1 MMINVYNRNFM
12 QGMWQITK
20 AYWFSEDK
28 WKARALLAVIV
39 ALNLGQVYILV
50 LVNEWSNTFYNTLQN
65 HDKDGFVSAIG
76 TFCILAACHI
86 IVAVYVLYMQQFLE
100 IKWRRWLTEKYLQTW
115 LHKRAYY
122 QMQLLD
128 YHTDNPDQRIS
139 EDLNLFVNLTLGL
152 SIGILK
158 AAVIL
163 FSFMFI
169 LWNLSG
175 SLTIPIGQTEI
186 VIPGYMFWVAILYSV
201 AGNWLTV
208 KIGKPLV
215 NLNFSQQRYE
225 ADFRFSLIRLRE
237 NSESIALYGGEV
249 QEQAKLTERFQMVF
263 DNFKAVMLR
272 QKKLTWFTAG
282 YGQIAIIFP
291 MVVAAPRYF
300 SNQMQLGGFMQIS
313 AAFGKV
319 QDSLS
324 FLIDSYSSL
333 AQWQSVVKRLLG
345 FNHAM
350 NRVEHIADQEVIG
363 VIYGADPSLHV
374 HQLQI
379 DLPNGEELLKG
390 LQLTIHQ
397 GDSLLI
403 MGPSGCGKS
412 TLMRTLAGIWPFGQ
426 GSVSIPAEQKLLFLP
441 QRSYLPLGTLRDS
454 VLYPYKEDFAPD
466 EKIRSVMELCKLED
480 LVDKLDQVED
490 WSHVL
495 SFGEQQR
502 IAFVRAILQQP
513 DWLFLDEAT
522 SAIDE
527 ITEAHLYQLLH
538 SQLNA
543 TTIISVG
550 HRNTLVNYHKRKLI
564 IDDTGSWRL
573 E

>member
-1 MMINVYNRNFM
+1 MINAYNRNFV

-20 AYWFSEDK
+20 AYWFSEEK
-28 WKARALLAVIV
+28 WMARALLAVII

-65 HDKDGFVSAIG
+65 YDKDGFVSAIG
-76 TFCILAACHI
+76 TFCILAVCHI
-86 IVAVYVLYMQQFLE
+86 IVAVYVLYMQQLLE

-115 LHKRAYY
+115 LHKQAYY

-128 YHTDNPDQRIS
+128 HRTDNPDQRIS

-201 AGNWLTV
+201 VGNWLTV

-249 QEQAKLTERFQMVF
+249 QEQAKLKERFQMVF
-263 DNFKAVMLR
+263 DNFKAVMSR

-291 MVVAAPRYF
+291 MLVAAPRYF
-300 SNQMQLGGFMQIS
+300 SNQMQLGGFMQIA

-350 NRVEHIADQEVIG
+350 HCVEHIADQKVIG
-363 VIYGADPSLHV
+363 VTYTADPSLHV

-379 DLPNGEELLKG
+379 DLPNGEELLKD
-390 LQLTIHQ
+390 LQLSIHQ

-412 TLMRTLAGIWPFGQ
+412 TLIRTLAGIWPFGQ

-454 VLYPYKEDFAPD
+454 VLYPYKEGFATD
-466 EKIRSVMELCKLED
+466 EKIRGIMELCKLEE

-502 IAFVRAILQQP
+502 IAFVRAILQRP

-538 SQLNA
+538 SQLEN

-550 HRNTLVNYHKRKLI
+550 HRNTLVNYHKHKLI
-564 IDDTGSWRL
+564 INDTGGWRF

>member
-1 MMINVYNRNFM
+1 MIIKIYNRNFV
-12 QGMWQITK
+12 QGVWQITK
-20 AYWFSEDK
+20 AYWFSEEK

-39 ALNLGQVYILV
+39 ALNLGHVYILV
-50 LVNEWSNTFYNTLQN
+50 LINEWNNTFYNTLQN

-76 TFCILAACHI
+76 TFCILATCFI
-86 IVAVYVLYMQQFLE
+86 IVAVYELYLQQLLE
-100 IKWRRWLTEKYLQTW
+100 IKWRRWLTQEYLQTW
-115 LHKRAYY
+115 LQRRTYY

-128 YHTDNPDQRIS
+128 NNTDNPDQRIS
-139 EDLNLFVNLTLGL
+139 EDLKLYVNLTLSL
-152 SIGILK
+152 SLGFLK
-158 AAVIL
+158 ATITL
-163 FSFMFI
+163 LSFMVI

-175 SLTIPIGQTEI
+175 ALVIPIGQNQI
-186 VIPGYMFWVAILYSV
+186 SIPGYMFWVAIIYSLV
-201 AGNWLTV
+201 GNLLTV

-237 NSESIALYGGEV
+237 NSESIALYGGEK
-249 QEQAKLTERFQMVF
+249 QEHAKLADRFQMVF
-263 DNFKAVMLR
+263 QNFKELMLR
-272 QKKLTWFTAG
+272 QKKLTWFTSG

-291 MVVAAPRYF
+291 LVVAAPRYF
-300 SNQMQLGGFMQIS
+300 SNQIQLGGLIQTS

-324 FLIDSYSSL
+324 FFIDGYSSL
-333 AQWQSVVKRLLG
+333 AQWQSVMNRLLG
-345 FNHAM
+345 FSQTM
-350 NRVEHIADQEVIG
+350 SRVEHIADNEVIN
-363 VIYGADPSLHV
+363 VTNSADSAFHV
-374 HQLQI
+374 RQLQI
-379 DLPNGEELLKG
+379 DLPNGEELLKD
-390 LQLTIHQ
+390 LNLTIHQ

-426 GSVSIPAEQKLLFLP
+426 GSVSTPAEQNILFLP
-441 QRSYLPLGTLRDS
+441 QRSYLPLGTLRES
-454 VLYPYKEDFAPD
+454 VLYPYKGDFTTD
-466 EKIRSVMELCKLED
+466 ENIRSIMKLCKLDE
-480 LVDKLDQVED
+480 LADKLDQVED

-495 SFGEQQR
+495 SFGEQQK

-527 ITEAHLYQLLH
+527 PTEAELYKLLH
-538 SQLNA
+538 TKLKN

-550 HRNTLVNYHKRKLI
+550 HRHTLAAYHKRKLI
-564 IDDTGSWRL
+564 IDNIGSWCI

>member
-1 MMINVYNRNFM
+1 MMINVYNRNFV

-20 AYWFSEDK
+20 AYWFSEEK
-28 WKARALLAVIV
+28 WKARLLLAVIV

-50 LVNEWSNTFYNTLQN
+50 LINEWNNTFYNTLQN

-76 TFCILAACHI
+76 TFCILAASHI
-86 IVAVYVLYMQQFLE
+86 IVAVYVLYLQQFLE

-115 LHKRAYY
+115 LHKQAYY
-122 QMQLLD
+122 QMQLLENN
-128 YHTDNPDQRIS
+128 TDNPDQRIS
-139 EDLNLFVNLTLGL
+139 EDLKLFVNLTLGL
-152 SIGILK
+152 SIGLLK
-158 AAVIL
+158 AAVTL

-186 VIPGYMFWVAILYSV
+186 IIPGYMFWVAILYSV

-272 QKKLTWFTAG
+272 QKKLTWFTSG

-291 MVVAAPRYF
+291 LVVAAPRYF
-300 SNQMQLGGFMQIS
+300 SNQMQLGGLLQIS
-313 AAFGKV
+313 GAFGKV

-345 FNHAM
+345 FSQAM
-350 NRVEHIADQEVIG
+350 NRVEHMVDQEVID
-363 VIYGADPSLHV
+363 VTYGAEPSLQV

-390 LQLTIHQ
+390 LQFTIHQ

-426 GSVSIPAEQKLLFLP
+426 GSVRIPAEQKLLFLP

-454 VLYPYKEDFAPD
+454 VLYPYKEDFATD
-466 EKIRSVMELCKLED
+466 EKIRSIMELCKLES

-527 ITEAHLYQLLH
+527 KTEAHLYQLLH
-538 SQLNA
+538 SQLND

>member
-1 MMINVYNRNFM
+1 MINVYNRNFM

-20 AYWFSEDK
+20 AYWFSEEK

-39 ALNLGQVYILV
+39 ALNLGHVYIFV
-50 LVNEWSNTFYNTLQN
+50 LINEWNNTFYNTLQN

-76 TFCILAACHI
+76 TFCILAASHI
-86 IVAVYVLYMQQFLE
+86 IVAVYVLYLQQFLE
-100 IKWRRWLTEKYLQTW
+100 IKWRRWLTAEYLQTW

-128 YHTDNPDQRIS
+128 HHTDNPDQRIS
-139 EDLNLFVNLTLGL
+139 EDLKLFVNLTLGL
-152 SIGILK
+152 SIGLLK
-158 AAVIL
+158 AAVTL

-175 SLTIPIGQTEI
+175 SLTIPIGQTQ
-186 VIPGYMFWVAILYSV
+186 VTIPGYMFWVAIFYSV

-215 NLNFSQQRYE
+215 DLNFSQQRYE

-272 QKKLTWFTAG
+272 QKKLTWFTSG

-291 MVVAAPRYF
+291 LVVAAPRYF
-300 SNQMQLGGFMQIS
+300 SNQMQLGGLLQIS
-313 AAFGKV
+313 GAFGKV

-324 FLIDSYSSL
+324 FLIESYSSL

-345 FNHAM
+345 FNQAM
-350 NRVEHIADQEVIG
+350 NRVEHIADQKVIG
-363 VIYGADPSLHV
+363 VTYGADPSLHV

-379 DLPNGEELLKG
+379 DLPNGEELLKD
-390 LQLTIHQ
+390 LQLTIHK

-426 GSVSIPAEQKLLFLP
+426 GSVRIPAEQKLLFLP

-454 VLYPYKEDFAPD
+454 VLYPYKEDFAAD
-466 EKIRSVMELCKLED
+466 EKIRSVMEHCKLED

-538 SQLNA
+538 SQLNY